1 MFMRRRRPLLGAA
14 MIGGTAYAAGRAGQR
29 SAMREDDEQARIA
42 NLEAQVQQQSAPAAP
57 AAAAPSLVDQLSQ
70 LSQLH
75 ASGALSDADF
85 EAAKQ
90 KLLAS

>member
-42 NLEAQVQQQSAPAAP
+42 NLEAQVQQQSAPSAP
-57 AAAAPSLVDQLSQ
+57 AAPSLVDQLSQ

-75 ASGALSDADF
+75 ASGALSDADY

>member
-42 NLEAQVQQQSAPAAP
+42 NLEAQQQQQSAPAAP
-57 AAAAPSLVDQLSQ
+57 SSSLVDQLNQ

-75 ASGALSDADF
+75 DSGALSDADF
-85 EAAKQ
+85 EAAKK

>member
-42 NLEAQVQQQSAPAAP
+42 NLEAQQQQQSAPAAP
-57 AAAAPSLVDQLSQ
+57 SSSLVDQLNQ

-75 ASGALSDADF
+75 DSGALSDADF

>member
-14 MIGGTAYAAGRAGQR
+14 MVGGTAYAAGKAGQR
-29 SAMREDDEQARIA
+29 SAMREEDEQARIA
-42 NLEAQVQQQSAPAAP
+42 NLEAQQQQQTAPAAP
-57 AAAAPSLVDQLSQ
+57 SSSLVDQLNQ

-75 ASGALSDADF
+75 DGGALSDADF

>member
-1 MFMRRRRPLLGAA
+1 
-14 MIGGTAYAAGRAGQR
+14 
-29 SAMREDDEQARIA
+29 MREEDEQARIA
-42 NLEAQVQQQSAPAAP
+42 NLEAQQQQQAAPAAP
-57 AAAAPSLVDQLSQ
+57 SSSLVDQLNQ

-75 ASGALSDADF
+75 DSGALSDADF

>member
-29 SAMREDDEQARIA
+29 SAMREEDEQARIA
-42 NLEAQVQQQSAPAAP
+42 NLEAQQQQQSAPAAP
-57 AAAAPSLVDQLSQ
+57 SSSLVDQLNQ

-75 ASGALSDADF
+75 DSGALSDADF